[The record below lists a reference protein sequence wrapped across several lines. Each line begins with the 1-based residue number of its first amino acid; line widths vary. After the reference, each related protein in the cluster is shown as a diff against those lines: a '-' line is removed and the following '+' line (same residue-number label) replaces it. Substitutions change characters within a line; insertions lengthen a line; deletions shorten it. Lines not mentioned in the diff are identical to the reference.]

1 MKTRLVFDQCAGI
14 LFQPTLYFSSS
25 EDKLDFS
32 DGTVFVLLMALAKV
46 LLASLGIGP
55 VLGGSTAGVLTLFLA
70 PGAAIAG
77 TFIGAGIILFVCRG
91 LRGHGDYGDAFAV
104 AAALSVLL
112 PIGQVFT
119 SLPLLGPLLIMSWA
133 WWIVSRGAIQVFH
146 VAPQRA
152 NAGFAVIYAALA
164 ILSFL

>member
-1 MKTRLVFDQCAGI
+1 MCASSFPLADHVARTR
-14 LFQPTLYFSSS
+14 
-25 EDKLDFS
+25 
-32 DGTVFVLLMALAKV
+32 
-46 LLASLGIGP
+46 
-55 VLGGSTAGVLTLFLA
+55 AGVA
-70 PGAAIAG
+70 DCVRCA
-77 TFIGAGIILFVCRG
+77 
-91 LRGHGDYGDAFAV
+91 AFAV